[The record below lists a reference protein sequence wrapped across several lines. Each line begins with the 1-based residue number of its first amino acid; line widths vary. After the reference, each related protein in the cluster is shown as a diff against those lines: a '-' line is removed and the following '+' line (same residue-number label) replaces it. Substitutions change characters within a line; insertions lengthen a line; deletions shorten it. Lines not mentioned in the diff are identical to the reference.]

1 MKYSKRRAK
10 LLARQKAWEAM
21 ASKDQSATTKP
32 GSLNK

>member
-1 MKYSKRRAK
+1 MKYSKRRAR
-10 LLARQKAWEAM
+10 LLARQKLGKQM